1 MQISDWVSEPQ
12 HVGEQEV
19 YDARRSGSPPLP
31 ADNDNDGSPIF
42 PSSSRTRFN
51 SVSLVGYAVAAI
63 LSIVLTAYF
72 CFFSSPSL
80 KLSGPVSRQLADGKD
95 EEKCRQLF
103 SGEESISDSGPE
115 ESPLERVDAGVQGT
129 TTGRKRL
136 MSTDE
141 GEDQAKKSRTE
152 GPEKQNAAA
161 TAESEPSELEDRHT
175 QTGGADGT
183 EEGEWLDSLLMDTGE
198 LLTAPTLS
206 IDQWFLDH
214 ILQQQSGTSSGRDV
228 ATPSGGVESGPGQD
242 GSPNEDTASEGPL
255 ASGSGIPCAI
265 GSKLSSSERVT
276 GAPEPLQFLSDQPR
290 GASSQEHPGGA
301 SHSLQVL
308 VLAQHSP
315 CLNDK

>member
-1 MQISDWVSEPQ
+1 MQISEWVSEPQ
-12 HVGEQEV
+12 HVGEQEA
-19 YDARRSGSPPLP
+19 YHAHRSGSPPLP
-31 ADNDNDGSPIF
+31 ADNGDDGSPCF
-42 PSSSRTRFN
+42 PSSSRARLN

-80 KLSGPVSRQLADGKD
+80 KSPGPVSRQLADGKD

-103 SGEESISDSGPE
+103 SGEESTSDAGPE
-115 ESPLERVDAGVQGT
+115 ESPLQSVDGGVQRT

-136 MSTDE
+136 ISTDE

-152 GPEKQNAAA
+152 DMEEQSAAS
-161 TAESEPSELEDRHT
+161 TAESQPSELEDRQT
-175 QTGGADGT
+175 ETGGADVT
-183 EEGEWLDSLLMDTGE
+183 EESEWLDSLLMGTGE

-214 ILQQQSGTSSGRDV
+214 ILQRPSGPSSSKDA
-228 ATPSGGVESGPGQD
+228 ATPSGGVEPGPGRD
-242 GSPNEDTASEGPL
+242 GSPSEDTASEGPL
-255 ASGSGIPCAI
+255 DSGSGIPSATS
-265 GSKLSSSERVT
+265 GKLSPSERLP
-276 GAPEPLQFLSDQPR
+276 GSPEPRQFLSDQPR
-290 GASSQEHPGGA
+290 GDSAQEHPGSP